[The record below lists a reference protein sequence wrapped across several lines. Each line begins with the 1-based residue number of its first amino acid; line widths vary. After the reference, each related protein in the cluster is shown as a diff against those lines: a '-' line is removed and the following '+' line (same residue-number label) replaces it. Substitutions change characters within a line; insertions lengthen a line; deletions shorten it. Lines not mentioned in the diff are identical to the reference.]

1 MNLTYNLEEY
11 TNRPIIRLDTI
22 FRGCTALLDTGALFP
37 LWTKDTSL
45 LVQPGAKLLKKNTA
59 FSGLGGKTYG
69 DIYTITLNLGDILF
83 PNMHIM
89 AAPDDRIPGYFIF
102 SATMFQKM
110 IYTIDNISKKLTIT
124 TPDNQL
130 CYHLSILDKNG
141 NVHVLCTDSP
151 NTLHES

>member
-1 MNLTYNLEEY
+1 MTLIYNLEEY
-11 TNRPIIRLDTI
+11 ANRPIIRLDTI

-37 LWTKDTSL
+37 LWTKDTRL
-45 LVQPGAKLLKKNTA
+45 LVQMGAKLLRKNVA
-59 FSGLGGKTYG
+59 FSGFGGKACG
-69 DIYTITLNLGDILF
+69 DIYTITLNMGEILF

-110 IYTIDNISKKLTIT
+110 IYTIDNPSKKLIVV

-130 CYHLSILDKNG
+130 CYNVSVIDEKG
-141 NVHVLCTDSP
+141 NLHVLCTAAQNS
-151 NTLHES
+151 E